1 MKKKIDKKTDRNKK
15 IERFLSEKQPETPC
29 LVVDLD
35 VVAEAY
41 QALRTYLPLAKVFY
55 AVKANPAGEVVDLLR
70 GLGASFDVASRG
82 EVDLCLALG
91 VTADRMS
98 FGNTIKKE
106 RDIAYAFQ
114 KGVKL
119 YAFDSEAELEK
130 LARSAPG

>member
-55 AVKANPAGEVVDLLR
+55 AVKANPAGEIVDLLR
-70 GLGASFDVASRG
+70 GLGSSFDVASRCAA
-82 EVDLCLALG
+82 DLCLG
-91 VTADRMS
+91 PCPPPADLP
-98 FGNTIKKE
+98 FGKTTRTKPHPP
-106 RDIAYAFQ
+106 
-114 KGVKL
+114 L
-119 YAFDSEAELEK
+119 HHS
-130 LARSAPG
+130 P